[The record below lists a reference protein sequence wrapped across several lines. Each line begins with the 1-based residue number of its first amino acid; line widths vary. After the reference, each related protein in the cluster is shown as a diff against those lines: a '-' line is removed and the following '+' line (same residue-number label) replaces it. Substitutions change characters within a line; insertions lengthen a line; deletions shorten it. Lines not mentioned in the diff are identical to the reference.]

1 MDIID
6 RYKAFPAYVAPEI
19 ATGVASNTQV
29 IIIGAGPIG
38 LAAAIDLAMRDIK
51 VVVLEKETSVS
62 TGSRAICWA
71 KRTLEIFDRLGVADK
86 MVAKGVTWQIGRTYW
101 GDEEI
106 YHFDLLPEQGHKNP
120 AFINLQQYYVEHYL
134 IERCRDFPDLIDMR
148 FGTALTDVTQN
159 DENILAHIRSDA
171 GEYKMQADY
180 MLACDGARSTCRQLL
195 DLDFKGV
202 HFTEKFLIADVKMD
216 APFPKERWFWFE
228 PTFHSGQSAL
238 LHKQPD
244 NIYRIDFQLPA
255 DADNAAETNPENV
268 RARIEKLLKGRS
280 FELDWVSIYQFHCR
294 RLENFIHQRMI
305 FVGDS
310 AHIVSPFGARGGNGG
325 IQDVDNLCWKL
336 ALVLKNPHNPAG
348 KDLLASYGEERIHGA
363 DENIAHSS
371 RTTKFMSPNSEIESL
386 FRNNLL
392 KLARQ
397 LPFARQLINAGR
409 LSVPCKLTGLS
420 LQTPQSAQ
428 HGALLA
434 GMVCPDAPL
443 YDENNNKLW
452 LLNCLANQCGFTL
465 LITAKCQTVPDC
477 PPDIA
482 LLNLHDDQDNY
493 IANRYGCGYYLI
505 RPDQYIAAI
514 WNELPSAAQIKQA
527 FDTATCNL
535 LSEER

>member
-428 HGALLA
+428 QGALQA